1 MKVKNKLIN
10 NLFGEELT
18 IVMYEMLEEFYSL
31 DYEDDDILRVLKKFN
46 ESFRTGMYLLALE
59 QNFDNIAYRINRV
72 NKKLNLIRK
81 DKFLEAYDK
90 KKTDEF
96 LATIG
101 KADKISLLSDL
112 GVDLPLE
119 ERMKLPKKKLEY
131 YKIISN
137 SVMQDQ
143 ENDTRNGIDTF
154 LKHKKGSRKISTALG
169 LNPVNTCL
177 RNMSTHR
184 TAPCVPTFSLTL

>member
-90 KKTDEF
+90 KKTGEF

-154 LKHKKGSRKISTALG
+154 LKHKKEKDK
-169 LNPVNTCL
+169 
-177 RNMSTHR
+177 
-184 TAPCVPTFSLTL
+184 

>member
-119 ERMKLPKKKLEY
+119 ERMKLSKKKLEY

-154 LKHKKGSRKISTALG
+154 LKHKKEKDK
-169 LNPVNTCL
+169 
-177 RNMSTHR
+177 
-184 TAPCVPTFSLTL
+184 